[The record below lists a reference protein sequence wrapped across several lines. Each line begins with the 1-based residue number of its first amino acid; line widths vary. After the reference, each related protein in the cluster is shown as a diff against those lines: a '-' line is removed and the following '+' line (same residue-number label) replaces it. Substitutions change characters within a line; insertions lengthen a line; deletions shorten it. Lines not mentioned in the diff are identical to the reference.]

1 MTSSPTPR
9 LAPAILEY
17 YNQGREDGRL
27 REGDGRL
34 EFWRTQDV
42 LRRVLPEPGG
52 LLIDVGG
59 GTGIHAA
66 WLAADG
72 WDVLLVDPVPA
83 HVEQA
88 SSLAGVSTRLGDA
101 RALDVD
107 DATADVV
114 LLLGPLYHLPDP
126 EDRAR
131 ALSEAARAVR
141 PGGTV
146 VGATINRH
154 AALHDQLNRGG
165 WFEPPRRAR
174 LAATSA
180 SGLSLT
186 GGDFTLGYFHHPADI
201 AAELSAAGLDVT
213 GQYGVEGAAW
223 LLGGI
228 GGYLDD
234 ESQREAVLEALR
246 ITESEPSLL
255 GVSGH
260 LLTAGRRPGRYAG
273 L

>member
-1 MTSSPTPR
+1 MASTPAPR

-17 YNQGREDGRL
+17 YNQGREDDRL
-27 REGDGRL
+27 REGVGRL
-34 EFWRTQDV
+34 EFWRTQDI
-42 LRRVLPEPGG
+42 LRRILPEPGS
-52 LLIDVGG
+52 LLVDVGG

-83 HVEQA
+83 HVERA
-88 SSLAGVSTRLGDA
+88 AAMTGVSTRLGDA
-101 RALDVD
+101 RVLDVN
-107 DATADVV
+107 DAVADVV

-126 EDRAR
+126 ADRAR
-131 ALSEAARAVR
+131 ALSEAARVLR
-141 PGGTV
+141 PGGAV
-146 VGATINRH
+146 VAATINRH

-180 SGLSLT
+180 SGLTLS

-201 AAELSAAGLDVT
+201 AAETRAAGLEVT

-223 LLGGI
+223 LMGDI
-228 GGYLDD
+228 GAYLDD
-234 ESQREAVLEALR
+234 ESQREAVLAALR

-260 LLTAGRRPGRYAG
+260 LLTAARRPD